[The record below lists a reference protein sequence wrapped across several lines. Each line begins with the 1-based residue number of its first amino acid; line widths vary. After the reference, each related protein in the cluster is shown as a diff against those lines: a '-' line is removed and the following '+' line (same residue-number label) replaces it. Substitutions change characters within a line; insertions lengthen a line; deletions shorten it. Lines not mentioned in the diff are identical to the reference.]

1 MDILLVIAI
10 VVIALALLGFTGLVA
25 ALRAAAWIILVLG
38 LAILALSFFLG

>member
-10 VVIALALLGFTGLVA
+10 VVIVLALLGFTGLVA